1 MKGVSWKLFALYLRD
16 HSFSPFFFNKPFIF
30 AMMYSVTLHR
40 INVSNLSDSKPQM
53 LPKINQGIKLENTAE
68 AGGSHINHKIR
79 VPEKYSESVTFSVP
93 DNRFLTASFVLY
105 ATSL

>member
-1 MKGVSWKLFALYLRD
+1 
-16 HSFSPFFFNKPFIF
+16 
-30 AMMYSVTLHR
+30 MMYSVTLHR

-68 AGGSHINHKIR
+68 AGGSYINYKIH
-79 VPEKYSESVTFSVP
+79 VPERYSESVTSSVP

-105 ATSL
+105 DTSL